1 MKTKSIIISLIIALI
16 FIGCTNKN
24 EPENSDV
31 VKFRKGS
38 IEQLSDGGKL
48 QYDLLMQAQSKGI
61 VSVDIYNVN
70 IDDLKNAQSVEIPLQ
85 DQTINLPFKKKEVR
99 SENDYDLTFQEKLTI
114 LLLSR
119 HEDNL
124 QGSLSSDTFNYL
136 IRSLSKTEVA
146 FLTATDNGADD

>member
-70 IDDLKNAQSVEIPLQ
+70 IDDLKM
-85 DQTINLPFKKKEVR
+85 
-99 SENDYDLTFQEKLTI
+99 
-114 LLLSR
+114 LS
-119 HEDNL
+119 L
-124 QGSLSSDTFNYL
+124 
-136 IRSLSKTEVA
+136 
-146 FLTATDNGADD
+146 